1 MFCLQL
7 ALIMQKLI
15 MLFSLS
21 KTENDLFLLSLCEQ
35 KTIENYQNFLVQEL
49 NDQFIGMNI
58 NQKVRIKL
66 QQINI
71 DIFSNQ
77 ILLELID
84 SLF

>member
-1 MFCLQL
+1 
-7 ALIMQKLI
+7 MQKLI

-21 KTENDLFLLSLCEQ
+21 KTENDLFLLLLCEQ

>member
-1 MFCLQL
+1 
-7 ALIMQKLI
+7 MQKLI

-21 KTENDLFLLSLCEQ
+21 KAENDLFLLSLYEQ
-35 KTIENYQNFLVQEL
+35 KTIENYQTFLVQEL

>member
-1 MFCLQL
+1 
-7 ALIMQKLI
+7 

-21 KTENDLFLLSLCEQ
+21 KTENDLFLLSLYEQ

-58 NQKVRIKL
+58 NQKGRIKL

-84 SLF
+84 PLF

>member
-1 MFCLQL
+1 
-7 ALIMQKLI
+7 MQKLI

-21 KTENDLFLLSLCEQ
+21 KTENDLLLLSLYEQ

-84 SLF
+84 PLF

>member
-21 KTENDLFLLSLCEQ
+21 KTENDLFLLSLYEQ

-84 SLF
+84 PLF

>member
-1 MFCLQL
+1 
-7 ALIMQKLI
+7 

-21 KTENDLFLLSLCEQ
+21 KTENDLFLLSLYEQ

-84 SLF
+84 PLF

>member
-1 MFCLQL
+1 
-7 ALIMQKLI
+7 MQKLI

-21 KTENDLFLLSLCEQ
+21 KTENDLFLLSLYEQ

-58 NQKVRIKL
+58 NQKGRIKL

-84 SLF
+84 PLF

>member
-1 MFCLQL
+1 
-7 ALIMQKLI
+7 MQKLI

-21 KTENDLFLLSLCEQ
+21 KTENDLFLLSLYEQ

-84 SLF
+84 PLF

>member
-21 KTENDLFLLSLCEQ
+21 KTENDLLLLSLYEQ

-84 SLF
+84 PLF

>member
-21 KTENDLFLLSLCEQ
+21 KTENDLFLLSLYEQ

>member
-1 MFCLQL
+1 
-7 ALIMQKLI
+7 MQKLI

-21 KTENDLFLLSLCEQ
+21 KTENDLFLLSLYEQ

>member
-1 MFCLQL
+1 
-7 ALIMQKLI
+7 

-21 KTENDLFLLSLCEQ
+21 KTENDLLLLSLYEQ

-66 QQINI
+66 QQINL

-84 SLF
+84 PLF